1 MTYWLLTTEYP
12 PFFGGGIGTYCFNT
26 AKMFAEKNNK
36 VTVFISDSTVSSI
49 QEKYESDNL
58 RIVRFNPSRTNSSS
72 FLGHLTSL
80 SYEYAHIVKH
90 FVEKEGKPDILE
102 TQEYMGIGYYLLQYK
117 HLLFEW
123 CRDIPVVV
131 TMHSPSYL
139 YMQYNRVP
147 LYRYPNYWIC
157 EMERFCLIAADYVIS
172 PSQYMVDELKKNNY
186 RISNQ
191 LSIIPNPYKP
201 MYASVE
207 KKGSAS
213 GDEIVFYG
221 KLTAQKGVFELLQYF
236 TSMWHNGFEHP
247 LFLIGGQD
255 IVYHPEG
262 ITMGDLIRKKYK
274 SPIKSGLLIL
284 EDRISPSVLEERIR
298 KARVVII
305 PSNNDN
311 LPYVVFEMMA
321 MGKMVLVS
329 KQGGQS
335 EVVENGVDG
344 FVFDHMER
352 GSFEAQLNKIL
363 SLTEPQQ
370 IQIEENAKEKVKQV
384 AGHEVIYN
392 QKTKILSDLVS
403 KQEKQTTVFPQNRI
417 WINSEQI
424 VDTISDDSLL
434 SVIIPYYNM
443 GKYIDETISSVQ
455 ASGFSNFEI
464 LVINDGS
471 NDENSIARLDKYRS
485 VDGIR
490 VIDNPNKGLAYS
502 RNYGASQASGR
513 YIAFLDADDMVMP
526 GYYTTAVEVLRKYE
540 NVHFVSCWTQY
551 FEGSAKQWPGFS
563 PDPPLILFH
572 NTVNS
577 SSLVFKKESFLRGG
591 LNDEHMPFPGLED
604 YTTVVSMIEKGL
616 SGVTIPELLF
626 NYRIRQDSMFRAVS
640 KTKRLLL
647 GQHIVSTHKRVYA
660 DFAGEIFNLQNAN
673 GPGILLDNP
682 SLDYHL
688 ADKLPFTGK
697 ISLQMIKLIK
707 KNKHIKT
714 IAYRVHRI
722 IKKII

>member
-49 QEKYESDNL
+49 QEKHESDNL
-58 RIVRFNPSRTNSSS
+58 RIVRFNPSRTYTSS

-117 HLLFEW
+117 YLLFDW

-186 RISNQ
+186 RISDQ
-191 LSIIPNPYKP
+191 LSIITNPYEP

-207 KKGSAS
+207 KKNSTS

-221 KLTAQKGVFELLQYF
+221 KLTAQKGVFELLQYV
-236 TSMWHNGFEHP
+236 TSMWHNGFKHP

-284 EDRISPSVLEERIR
+284 EDRIPPSALEERIR

-321 MGKMVLVS
+321 MGKTVLVS

-344 FVFDHMER
+344 FVFDHIER
-352 GSFEAQLNKIL
+352 GSFEAQLNKVL
-363 SLTEPQQ
+363 SLTEPQK
-370 IQIEENAKEKVKQV
+370 IQIEDNAKEKVKRL

-392 QKTKILSDLVS
+392 QKIKILSDLIN

-424 VDTISDDSLL
+424 SDTTSDDSLL

-485 VDGIR
+485 VEGIR

-540 NVHFVSCWTQY
+540 NVHFVGCWTQY

-563 PDPPLILFH
+563 PDPPVILFH

-591 LNDEHMPFPGLED
+591 LNDEQMPFPGLED

-616 SGVTIPELLF
+616 CGVTIPELLF

-714 IAYRVHRI
+714 IAYRIHRI

>member
-1 MTYWLLTTEYP
+1 MIYWLLTTEYP

-26 AKMFAEKNNK
+26 AKMLAEKNNK

-49 QEKYESDNL
+49 HEKYESDNL
-58 RIVRFNPSRTNSSS
+58 RIIRFNPSRTNSSS
-72 FLGHLTSL
+72 FLGHLTNL

-90 FVEKEGKPDILE
+90 FVEKEGKPDIIE

-147 LYRYPNYWIC
+147 VYRYPNYWIC
-157 EMERFCLIAADYVIS
+157 EMERFCLIAADHVIS
-172 PSQYMVDELKKNNY
+172 PSQYMIDELRRNNY
-186 RISNQ
+186 RITDG
-191 LSIIPNPYKP
+191 LSVVPNPYQP
-201 MYASVE
+201 IYARAE
-207 KKGSAS
+207 KK
-213 GDEIVFYG
+213 DTTQEEEIIFYG

-236 TSMWHNGFEHP
+236 SGMWNTGFKHP

-262 ITMGDLIRKKYK
+262 ITMGDLIRRKYK
-274 SPIKSGLLIL
+274 SYIKTGLLIL
-284 EDRISPSVLEERIR
+284 EDRIPPHALEERIR
-298 KARVVII
+298 KAQVVII

-321 MGKMVLVS
+321 MGKIVLVS

-335 EVVENGVDG
+335 EVVESGVNG
-344 FVFDHMER
+344 FVFDHKEK
-352 GSFEAQLNKIL
+352 GSFEQQLYKVL
-363 SLTEPQQ
+363 SLTKPEREQVTG
-370 IQIEENAKEKVKQV
+370 NAKEKVRQIAGYETIYRQKAEIINTLLGKPGGHRISFPFNRPIQV
-384 AGHEVIYN
+384 SGQIA
-392 QKTKILSDLVS
+392 D
-403 KQEKQTTVFPQNRI
+403 NR
-417 WINSEQI
+417 
-424 VDTISDDSLL
+424 SDDSLL

-443 GKYIDETISSVQ
+443 GKYIEETVRSVREVT
-455 ASGFSNFEI
+455 FSNIEI
-464 LVINDGS
+464 IIVNDGS
-471 NDENSIARLDKYRS
+471 NDENSIAKLDQYRS
-485 VDGIR
+485 IQGIR
-490 VIDNPNKGLAYS
+490 VMDNQNKGLAYS
-502 RNYGASQASGR
+502 RNYGAREARGR
-513 YIAFLDADDMVMP
+513 YIAFLDADDMIMP
-526 GYYTTAVEVLRKYE
+526 EYYTISVGILRKYE

-551 FEGSAKQWPGFS
+551 FENSTKQWPGFS

-577 SSLVFKKESFLRGG
+577 SSLVFRRESFLQGG
-591 LNDEHMPFPGLED
+591 LNDENMPFQGVED
-604 YTTVVSMIEKGL
+604 YASVISMVENGFL
-616 SGVTIPELLF
+616 GVTIPEFLF
-626 NYRIRQDSMFRAVS
+626 RYRIRQDSMFRAIS

-647 GQHIVSTHKRVYA
+647 GQHIVGKHKKIYA
-660 DFAGEIFNLQNAN
+660 AFADEVFNLQNAN

-707 KNKHIKT
+707 KNRYIKT
-714 IAYRVHRI
+714 MAYKVHRI
-722 IKKII
+722 LKK

>member
-26 AKMFAEKNNK
+26 AKMFAAKNNK

-58 RIVRFNPSRTNSSS
+58 RIVRFNPSRTNTSS
-72 FLGHLTSL
+72 FLGHLTNL

-117 HLLFEW
+117 YLLFDW
-123 CRDIPVVV
+123 CKDIPVVV

-157 EMERFCLIAADYVIS
+157 EMERFCLVAADYVIS
-172 PSQYMVDELKKNNY
+172 PSQYMVDELRRNNY
-186 RISNQ
+186 RISDQ
-191 LSIIPNPYKP
+191 LSIVPNPYQP
-201 MYASVE
+201 MHTSMDSADSVS
-207 KKGSAS
+207 GS
-213 GDEIVFYG
+213 EIVFYG
-221 KLTAQKGVFELLQYF
+221 KLTAQKGIFELLHYF
-236 TSMWHNGFEHP
+236 TSMWAAGFKHP

-262 ITMGDLIRKKYK
+262 VTMGDLIRKKYK
-274 SPIKSGLLIL
+274 SQIKSGLLIL
-284 EDRISPSVLEERIR
+284 EDRIPPSALGERIR
-298 KARVVII
+298 KARVVIV

-311 LPYVVFEMMA
+311 LPYVVFEMMS
-321 MGKMVLVS
+321 MGKTVLVS

-335 EVVENGVDG
+335 EVVKNGVDG
-344 FVFDHMER
+344 FVFDHKEK
-352 GSFEAQLNKIL
+352 GSFEQQLTKVL
-363 SLTEPQQ
+363 SLTEPERKR
-370 IQIEENAKEKVKQV
+370 IEENAKEKVKQV
-384 AGHEVIYN
+384 AGYETIYE
-392 QKTKILSDLVS
+392 QKTQILHTLLRNPG
-403 KQEKQTTVFPQNRI
+403 KQRTFFPQNRLLE
-417 WINSEQI
+417 NQEQI
-424 VDTISDDSLL
+424 SDTASDDSLL
-434 SVIIPYYNM
+434 SVIVPYYNM
-443 GKYIDETISSVQ
+443 GKYIDETISSVRS
-455 ASGFSNFEI
+455 SGFSNFEI
-464 LVINDGS
+464 LIINDGS
-471 NDENSIARLDKYRS
+471 NDENSIARLDKYRAAG
-485 VDGIR
+485 DIR
-490 VIDNPNKGLAYS
+490 VLDNPNRGLAYS
-502 RNYGASQASGR
+502 RNYGASQANGR
-513 YIAFLDADDMVMP
+513 YIAFLDADDMIMP

-540 NVHFVSCWTQY
+540 NIHFVSCWTQY

-577 SSLVFKKESFLRGG
+577 SSLVFRKESFLRAG

-604 YTTVVSMIEKGL
+604 YTAVVSMIEKGL

-626 NYRIRQDSMFRAVS
+626 HYRVRQDSMFRAVS

-647 GQHIVSTHKRVYA
+647 SQHIAGTHKRVYA
-660 DFAGEIFNLQNAN
+660 DFAGEVFNLQNAN

-688 ADKLPFTGK
+688 ADKLPFAGK